1 MCVKNVGE
9 LSGVCH
15 SEAFFTAGQP
25 SQRSGS
31 EKALKVDY
39 GIKFTTAES
48 PNKRQKRAKCMWMEP
63 GFAEKLAVERDYLGQ
78 VRMIFQK
85 LCELGPDEPANSGA
99 RKISAQGR
107 ESRQSQDY
115 IAQ

>member
-1 MCVKNVGE
+1 MRVKNVGE

-15 SEAFFTAGQP
+15 SKTFFTAGQP

-31 EKALKVDY
+31 KKALKVDY
-39 GIKFTTAES
+39 GIKFTAAEP
-48 PNKRQKRAKCMWMEP
+48 PNKRQKSAKCTRVEP

-78 VRMIFQK
+78 VGMIFQK
-85 LCELGPDEPANSGA
+85 LCELGPDEPANPGV
-99 RKISAQGR
+99 RKTFAQGR
-107 ESRQSQDY
+107 KGRQSQDY

>member
-1 MCVKNVGE
+1 MRVKNVGE
-9 LSGVCH
+9 LSGICH

-31 EKALKVDY
+31 KKALKVDY
-39 GIKFTTAES
+39 GIKFAAAES
-48 PNKRQKRAKCMWMEP
+48 PNKRQKRDKCMWTEP

-85 LCELGPDEPANSGA
+85 LCELGPDEPTNHGV
-99 RKISAQGR
+99 RKTFAQGR